1 MTELVGV
8 GGETDLFRKKCL
20 KDQLSDTVLSF
31 QLYSNIPTI
40 TVWFALY
47 LYIFSFNKM
56 HSCLNPVLAG

>member
-31 QLYSNIPTI
+31 RLYSNIPTI
-40 TVWFALY
+40 TVVVCSVSVYFFFQQNAFL
-47 LYIFSFNKM
+47 S
-56 HSCLNPVLAG
+56 

>member
-31 QLYSNIPTI
+31 RLYSNIPPI
-40 TVWFALY
+40 TVVVCSVSVYFFFQQNAFL
-47 LYIFSFNKM
+47 S
-56 HSCLNPVLAG
+56 